1 MRIIHVTD
9 TSIYNYDG
17 ISTYINELLECSEK
31 RGDQQ
36 LVLTT
41 IPHNTNLKR
50 KVIHKVP
57 VYTFPHIPVLSSRK
71 FKFAVPRKMGK
82 VIDEFNPDLIW
93 IHTIGPLGVFA
104 ARKAKNNYPVI
115 YTKHC
120 FDGDLWCN
128 HLKIPKSLHQIIKSA
143 AYFIENS
150 VINPADKIIYHFNE
164 NAQIKLHK
172 FSEKFKQLPPPL
184 NKKFVKDSEIR
195 KINKN
200 YFALGFCGR
209 CDPEKGIED
218 IFKSIDLFTKKH
230 PFARIRLLLIGDG
243 KVVDELK
250 ARYPDVEVSVTGFVD
265 DVIPY
270 LDQLDAFVLA
280 SSTETTSLSS
290 LEAYA
295 RGLNIFTRPVGYLGE
310 NAELYD
316 KVYTFNT
323 PEELCALIENK
334 LNHDIYVAPKTNLG
348 LNKSI
353 ITFSDLYAA
362 VTSEYA

>member
-41 IPHNTNLKR
+41 IPHNNKAKR
-50 KVIHKVP
+50 KVLHNVP
-57 VYTFPHIPVLSSRK
+57 VFTFPHIPFLSSRK
-71 FKFAVPRKMGK
+71 FKFAIPKNMGK
-82 VIDEFNPDLIW
+82 VIDEFKPDLIW
-93 IHTIGPLGVFA
+93 IHTIGPLGVYA
-104 ARKAKNNYPVI
+104 AKKAKKQYPVI

-128 HLKIPKSLHQIIKSA
+128 HLKIPKSLQRIIKSA

-150 VINPADKIIYHFNE
+150 VIKPADKIIYHFNE

-172 FSEKFKQLPPPL
+172 FSEKFRQLPPPL
-184 NKKFVKDSEIR
+184 NKKFVRESEDK

-209 CDPEKGIED
+209 CDPEKGIVD
-218 IFKSIDLFTKKH
+218 IFKSIDLFTKRNPSK
-230 PFARIRLLLIGDG
+230 RVRLLLIGDG
-243 KVVDELK
+243 KVVNELK
-250 ARYPDVEVSVTGFVD
+250 SVYPDVEVTVTGFVD

-295 RGLNIFTRPVGYLGE
+295 RGLTIFTRPVGYLGE
-310 NAELYD
+310 NAQLYD
-316 KVYTFNT
+316 KVFTFNT
-323 PEELCALIENK
+323 HQELCDLIENK
-334 LNHDIYVAPKTNLG
+334 FKAEKHSSPTRHVGIS
-348 LNKSI
+348 KSI